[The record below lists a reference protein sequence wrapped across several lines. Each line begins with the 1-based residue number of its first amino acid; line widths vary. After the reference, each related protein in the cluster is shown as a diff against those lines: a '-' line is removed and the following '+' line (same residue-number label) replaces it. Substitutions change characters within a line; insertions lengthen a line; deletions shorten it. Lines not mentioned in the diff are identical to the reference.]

1 MGWGRMLLL
10 GNVGQQMD
18 ISDLNRYIQQATA
31 ELNQNKK
38 LDQRQAAEIAELQ
51 AENRELKLYT
61 LGLVR
66 LLRAKGLVTDDE
78 IQQLVQAVD
87 APKT

>member
-18 ISDLNRYIQQATA
+18 ID
-31 ELNQNKK
+31 ELKNY
-38 LDQRQAAEIAELQ
+38 LDQAIAEINKSDQINQQQEQEIEQLKKD
-51 AENRELKLYT
+51 NRELKLYT

-66 LLRAKGLVTDDE
+66 LLSSKGVLTDAEVQHLVSTIDNHG
-78 IQQLVQAVD
+78 
-87 APKT
+87 

>member
-18 ISDLNRYIQQATA
+18 IDDLTGYLNQAIA

-38 LDQRQAAEIAELQ
+38 FDQRQAEQIAELQ

-66 LLRAKGLVTDDE
+66 LLRAKGLLTDAE
-78 IQQLVQAVD
+78 INQLVLAVD
-87 APKT
+87 DPAK